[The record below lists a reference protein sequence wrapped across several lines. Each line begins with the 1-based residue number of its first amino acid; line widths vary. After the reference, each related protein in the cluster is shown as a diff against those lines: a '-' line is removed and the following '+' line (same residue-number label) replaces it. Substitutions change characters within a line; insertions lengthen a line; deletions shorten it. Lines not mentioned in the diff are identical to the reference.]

1 MRITSRFIDS
11 RVNAE
16 PIACASD
23 QEFCLYHFQRFS
35 WAKILTFSLQNAS
48 AEIRKKSFKDTIY
61 MIPSVSDILCKSHLS
76 SSIRYLT
83 ENLSCLL
90 IFNLQWWLCQVGRE
104 PITIILNVHIFRKWY
119 LYQILSGTSHIIEWS
134 KILLLA
140 SYLDAGKDIILY

>member
-16 PIACASD
+16 PIACASGE
-23 QEFCLYHFQRFS
+23 EFCLFTFKDFLEQRFS
-35 WAKILTFSLQNAS
+35 PFLYRMRPLKLG
-48 AEIRKKSFKDTIY
+48 RKALNTQYIWYRRF
-61 MIPSVSDILCKSHLS
+61 SDILCKLHLS

>member
-16 PIACASD
+16 PIACASG

-35 WAKILTFSLQNAS
+35 WAKILTMRPLKLG
-48 AEIRKKSFKDTIY
+48 RKALNTQYIWYRRF
-61 MIPSVSDILCKSHLS
+61 SDILCKSHLS

>member
-16 PIACASD
+16 PIVCASG

-35 WAKILTFSLQNAS
+35 RPKILTFPLQNAS
-48 AEIRKKSFKDTIY
+48 AEVRKKSFKHTIY
-61 MIPSVSDILCKSHLS
+61 MIPWFSDILCKSHLS
-76 SSIRYLT
+76 FSIRYLT

-104 PITIILNVHIFRKWY
+104 PITIILNVHFFRKWY
-119 LYQILSGTSHIIEWS
+119 LYQILSDTNHIIEWRVHFA
-134 KILLLA
+134 IA
-140 SYLDAGKDIILY
+140 SYFDAGEGM